1 MSGTS
6 LKTLSLSHKL
16 LMVRKSWTLIQ
27 QNILLTD
34 TSDQMKHAAI
44 TMATR
49 AEEAETQVNRM
60 AEMFEDMRKDYAQLQ
75 ARNRALDA
83 MLEERY
89 GRLGR
94 IYDYDPEVPQDPNDN
109 TCNCCRRG
117 FD

>member
-1 MSGTS
+1 
-6 LKTLSLSHKL
+6 
-16 LMVRKSWTLIQ
+16 
-27 QNILLTD
+27 
-34 TSDQMKHAAI
+34 
-44 TMATR
+44 
-49 AEEAETQVNRM
+49 
-60 AEMFEDMRKDYAQLQ
+60 
-75 ARNRALDA
+75 